1 MRLQGV
7 DLIAELD
14 ELTVMGLVEVLPRL
28 PYFWRLERRIHR
40 LMDGERPDLVVLID
54 FPGFN
59 MRIARAAHERG
70 CAVLYYIAPKAWAW
84 RRERAHALAETTDRV
99 AVILP
104 FEADFLRDFGVD
116 ATYVGHPL
124 LDRPDDVKSRATFST
139 EWGLDPARPLLAM
152 LPGSRTQELG
162 RHIEPFTR
170 IAERV
175 VRARPD
181 VLPVFSRAEA
191 MHAGPFHETGFPAV
205 ADTRALLRHASAALV
220 KSGTSTLE
228 AVIEGTPMAVAYR
241 ASSLTVRL
249 ARRLIQ
255 VEHFALP
262 NLVAGERVVP
272 EFLQEQ
278 VEPDAVGAISRAAQG
293 SFRDALGTLD
303 QLVAYGGD
311 VLATDDVLAVL
322 GIADADLI
330 FGAAEAIATQ
340 DGRAA
345 IETVDALSRS
355 GRDPVR
361 FARDVIAHLRQ
372 LLVVRSTEEVPESFG
387 LVAAHSAR
395 LAEQAGRL
403 GEVAL
408 VRAIDALSAAL
419 AGIREGDDARM
430 ALELA
435 LLRSARPEIDPS
447 RDALAQRL
455 ERIERTLG
463 QAGLAAPGPAGEITI
478 EREQAETDPGPSEAG
493 AEPDGQP
500 DAAAS
505 HTGGTGTS
513 VQDEAPGGV
522 GAQPDGGSGQEVESA
537 VGNAPAVAAAV
548 AERPGP
554 KTGAVGTA
562 ESQSESTESGER
574 ASDAAASVPADLD
587 QIVALW
593 PAVAEQLRESGSELL
608 STVVEAA
615 RPVSLDAES
624 GVLEVGFPP
633 SAQFNKRKVEMKA
646 NRELFT
652 DALRAVAGLTLRPT
666 FVLLEEEHSSS
677 ESENG
682 DGPLSEEEEQALI
695 AQVKSAFDAE
705 EYEPDEQGTDAASSD
720 GDATSAAVDAAAPEG
735 DATAS
740 DADTAAPEGGAASS
754 DAEGA
759 R

>member
-1 MRLQGV
+1 MTETSLYRRHRPRSFDQVVGQEHVVRTLRNAVERDRVHHAYLFVGSRGTGKTSVAKILARSLNCVNGPTVTPCDECESCRSIAAGTSLDVIEMDAASNRSV
-7 DLIAELD
+7 DDIRELRERVGYVPATGRSKVYILD
-14 ELTVMGLVEVLPRL
+14 EAHMLTREAWNAFLKTLEEPPPSTVFVLATTEPHKVMPTIVDRCQR
-28 PYFWRLERRIHR
+28 FDFRRPSA
-40 LMDGERPDLVVLID
+40 EE
-54 FPGFN
+54 
-59 MRIARAAHERG
+59 IA
-70 CAVLYYIAPKAWAW
+70 
-84 RRERAHALAETTDRV
+84 T
-99 AVILP
+99 
-104 FEADFLRDFGVD
+104 
-116 ATYVGHPL
+116 
-124 LDRPDDVKSRATFST
+124 
-139 EWGLDPARPLLAM
+139 
-152 LPGSRTQELG
+152 
-162 RHIEPFTR
+162 
-170 IAERV
+170 V
-175 VRARPD
+175 VRG
-181 VLPVFSRAEA
+181 VAE
-191 MHAGPFHETGFPAV
+191 
-205 ADTRALLRHASAALV
+205 
-220 KSGTSTLE
+220 
-228 AVIEGTPMAVAYR
+228 IEG
-241 ASSLTVRL
+241 
-249 ARRLIQ
+249 IK
-255 VEHFALP
+255 
-262 NLVAGERVVP
+262 
-272 EFLQEQ
+272 

-548 AERPGP
+548 AERLGP

-652 DALRAVAGLTLRPT
+652 DALRVVAGLTLRPT